1 MYMGSGE
8 WLTADSLPPIQ
19 IEWYIV
25 QPDNMVKRG
34 IGNGDGRYVKTLLKR
49 KLDFN
54 NILFMI
60 VQQLLE
66 CIMQINLE
74 EMLNLMLL
82 HRKGVFHGSVR

>member
-1 MYMGSGE
+1 MGSGE

-60 VQQLLE
+60 VQQLFRVY
-66 CIMQINLE
+66 NA
-74 EMLNLMLL
+74 N
-82 HRKGVFHGSVR
+82 